1 MGPWGRAQAWLTRE
15 VDRCHAVGVP
25 ASRRLTASGLP
36 LLGPGTS
43 AATQTQLPPV
53 EQRRPTHVTV
63 RTPPTPKPRRL
74 QQELNRGCTA
84 GCGAPGPGVMLH
96 QPFRQ
101 SRGDLSTVGGGKL
114 ALLRQASFKPA
125 FSGKTR
131 SAGGGLSAL
140 HREGPPS
147 AGHAR

>member
-1 MGPWGRAQAWLTRE
+1 MGPWGRVQAWLTKE

-63 RTPPTPKPRRL
+63 CTPPTPKPRRL
-74 QQELNRGCTA
+74 QQEPNRGCTQ
-84 GCGAPGPGVMLH
+84 GV
-96 QPFRQ
+96 
-101 SRGDLSTVGGGKL
+101 
-114 ALLRQASFKPA
+114 
-125 FSGKTR
+125 
-131 SAGGGLSAL
+131 
-140 HREGPPS
+140 GPPD
-147 AGHAR
+147 RV